1 MNNFLQQYK
10 ALQGKVYFDVSQLS
24 AISIFMST
32 VVRLHYETMFR
43 LLSRK
48 MSETRMS
55 FNYASLILAYA
66 SLLIN
71 YFYSNCYSL
80 IHDDF
85 FIYDPHA
92 SQFCE
97 GS

>member
-1 MNNFLQQYK
+1 MLASLY
-10 ALQGKVYFDVSQLS
+10 
-24 AISIFMST
+24 MST
-32 VVRLHYETMFR
+32 VVRLHYETMFH

-48 MSETRMS
+48 MSETRIS
-55 FNYASLILAYA
+55 FNYVLLILAYA

-85 FIYDPHA
+85 LFMTQMLANSVKEVSTQMQAI
-92 SQFCE
+92 CI
-97 GS
+97 